1 VTHCTSLDCLL
12 VTERGLQVRP
22 GYSSGGGGSENTAGD
37 APQLRE
43 HDLVVELAGEWT
55 VGICTEEWT
64 ALAASLSAQ
73 HIKQIVLLR

>member
-1 VTHCTSLDCLL
+1 

-22 GYSSGGGGSENTAGD
+22 GYSSAETSAGD
-37 APQLRE
+37 VPLLRE

-64 ALAASLSAQ
+64 ALASSLAAH
-73 HIKQIVLLR
+73 HIKQIVVLR